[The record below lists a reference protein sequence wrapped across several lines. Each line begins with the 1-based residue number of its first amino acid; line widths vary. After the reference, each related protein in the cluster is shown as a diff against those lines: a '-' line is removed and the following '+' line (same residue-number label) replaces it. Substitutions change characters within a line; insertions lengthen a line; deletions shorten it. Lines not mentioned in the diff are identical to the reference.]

1 MATITVSDLALEL
14 DTDARTARKFLRSI
28 TAADAQP
35 GKGSRWAIEKREVRS
50 MKSKFTKFMIA
61 ADAAKEA
68 RKVETPAEVATTAEE
83 AFEELG
89 YDREPTDEDLD
100 ALDAILADDAE

>member
-28 TAADAQP
+28 TDADAQP

-50 MKSKFTKFMIA
+50 MKSKFTKFTA
-61 ADAAKEA
+61 AQAQARLDRELAKD
-68 RKVETPAEVATTAEE
+68 ATTSTDEVE
-83 AFEELG
+83 VEVDDFEIA
-89 YDREPTDEDLD
+89 EPTAEDL
-100 ALDAILADDAE
+100 AEIDFED